1 MNGGK
6 LRGLVVFV
14 LLTVCTANL
23 LFPNAQLFLNWFG
36 ALFAVGVLLH
46 VTWQVAKGFQEK
58 TKTGTPIFSFRLTFD
73 KPKDP

>member
-6 LRGLVVFV
+6 MKWLVVLV

-23 LFPNAQLFLNWFG
+23 SFPNAQMFLNWFG
-36 ALFAVGVLLH
+36 LLFAVGVILH
-46 VTWQVAKGFQEK
+46 FTWQLAKGLQEK
-58 TKTGTPIFSFRLTFD
+58 AKTGMPTFSFRLTFD